1 MSSTKRLS
9 VGAASV
15 VTLIACAQW
24 VPATAQAA
32 EELHNVT
39 YLARVTGVARG
50 AEITYKINDTQ
61 VDSANPTMI
70 PGRTFEADAVLADPK
85 QAGMQV
91 SIQWPYSASLHCE
104 IQVDGE
110 TVAEAN
116 QFIAPRVTPDTDD
129 PLYGVLP
136 CGAAL
141 NNAPGNVV
149 NTDPLAGSTPPDAP
163 APADPAPPVDDGPPA
178 DS

>member
-110 TVAEAN
+110 TVAEARP
-116 QFIAPRVTPDTDD
+116 QPGRGHLELSEAGGTRQR
-129 PLYGVLP
+129 VLP
-136 CGAAL
+136 R
-141 NNAPGNVV
+141 PGGVV
-149 NTDPLAGSTPPDAP
+149 DPR
-163 APADPAPPVDDGPPA
+163 DPCA
-178 DS
+178 